1 MATVFVRRSPLQ
13 EVLSVLPSDQAL
25 ALYTEDHNSSIQ
37 SVYNAAQDLYSYPVS
52 KDQQEKLISLGIN
65 LAPYSF
71 KCHPHPFSK
80 MLENFVLYQHAL
92 LALKKFKRVHI
103 TSIKDEKFEK
113 FKSSFLNINKDA
125 ILTYSNRL
133 IHPKDGVRYKY
144 HRDQIIFD
152 PGPFKP
158 SECAIL
164 MFDEL
169 HYWSIEDIKLFLS
182 DAPADTVLAS
192 TVFPPE
198 VLIGLDYSLNPSE
211 YDFKVVGENLFCA
224 PDGKFNDGYV
234 QPKNFEHFLRLSQ
247 IEVDSR
253 KAFGVDVLFSA
264 YDHHLLIMQKGTL
277 GSAVRSFGTFDQ
289 VDFSKMKSMSRNN
302 FHLKRVRFSVY
313 QKLHVYL
320 CSLKSGSL
328 SAATARV
335 RQLQIDGNYSL
346 DEISFAHDVFIKV
359 ARNPNLGVNH
369 IGFLSFHLERWFMK
383 LPDPLKWLW
392 RSKRNWMFDINDL
405 LNAENLRILI
415 EPKVWGEVYLNLKDR
430 PSQPYRIGHSDS
442 FYLGRWGEGEREKI
456 NEFTF
461 LFRRSYLVLHDLRR
475 FKEIK
480 RDRRLAL
487 ESRKTRRYLTNELR
501 MDVYFLELPGF
512 RDPPEEGEEFGNCY
526 PLERTITWNFP
537 KGPDS
542 TEDGKVPSDC
552 TTNGGQD
559 PNIPTCKQGGGP
571 PLIEGG
577 PEVALIEGG
586 GLLADHDES
595 GAQDTDQALES
606 ATDLNYLNDII
617 TKPAC
622 AENDIGSSYDSLFGV
637 QRDNAVDR
645 GRGINLTNKCLAKA
659 FSDVLNLDVFVVLD
673 QCRKAGSRRLQDW
686 YYSDDMANLSHV
698 EDLANLFEV
707 IICIESDSD
716 FGGVYGSLS
725 NPEREMVTIYH
736 DEEHFRAPLQEEIDC
751 EIKGHSWSLID
762 VGGSEAST
770 VFQRMSREGRYGV
783 ISKGMGI
790 TKVPRERTVLCKV
803 ILGAA
808 GCAKSSAVQSKIRAG
823 HYPIKGL
830 QVVSPRASLCQDW
843 KNKVGRKGLVAQTHE
858 VALKLKCSAKLVI
871 FDEIG
876 IFPSGYIETFLYKNP
891 HVTHCIFLGDP
902 TQSLFYSPG
911 CMELN
916 LVDNICDK
924 IWREGKSYRAYTYR
938 IPQGVSERLGITS
951 FSKVKGEVIWEKS
964 SYEEISALPS
974 EAPVLVNSDSFRKIL
989 MQDKMDGTP
998 GLQNVHTYTSCQGLT
1013 FEEDYYLV
1021 LDENAISKN
1030 NQGSLMCAATRGKK
1044 NLIILNIT
1052 GLSERT
1058 ISCRLTNGVVK
1069 ALCGHGF
1076 KFDEEL
1082 KKQWP
1087 WMKITHTAISGG
1099 KYVVCGEDYYDIME
1113 RRPRQLD
1120 RDIEQRTSGDPYL
1133 QNMISLAPPTDEV
1146 EIPIREPRSDEPKI
1160 PTHVGLSNK
1169 DIFRG
1174 LIDEHGKGK
1183 EEKEMRMWDLWSNQ
1197 FCDEVES
1204 TFINLF
1210 PYHKKADPVTEWAGY
1225 KKRLKL
1231 AKPIENMRNYR
1242 AAKWKGELLFANFK
1256 EHVKLPRRFDQAM
1269 YDECIEEFEE
1279 KKISKPEKLIANHSE
1294 RSDPDWPTDFVFLF
1308 QKVQHCTKL
1317 DNMFMDA
1324 KASQSIACFHHA
1336 ILAHFSGLSRYVEK
1350 VMEGVLPKRFYIHQ
1364 KKHLS
1369 ELDDWV
1375 RGQRFE
1381 GVCTESDYSAF
1392 DASQDATIL
1401 AFEVAFIRHLGFPEE
1416 LIHQYEVYKTHLGC
1430 KLGDLAI
1437 MRFTGEFS
1445 TFMFNTMANM
1455 AFTFTR
1461 YHVNK
1466 FASIAFAGD
1475 DMICNQRLHQNAKY
1489 DEFFKGLTLKAKVL
1503 FHCNPTFCG
1512 WRLSKF
1518 GIVKDPKLMAARVLV
1533 MIERGLIEECII
1545 SYAMEVLFA
1554 YNLGDL
1560 LYDIFSIEDMQ
1571 YHSIAVRAIIR
1582 HGGRSKFKAQIKR
1595 MFETPNR
1602 NPFVKIQRGQKTE
1615 DLFDRE
1621 LRRQGFEF
1629 TDPDE

>member
-13 EVLSVLPSDQAL
+13 EVLSTLPSDQAL
-25 ALYTEDHNSSIQ
+25 ALYTQDHNSNIQ
-37 SVYNAAQDLYSYPVS
+37 TVYNTAQDLYSYPVP
-52 KDQQEKLISLGIN
+52 KDQQEKLIALGIN
-65 LAPYSF
+65 LAPYSY
-71 KCHPHPFSK
+71 KSHPHPFSK
-80 MLENFVLYQHAL
+80 MLENFLLYQHAL
-92 LALKKFKRVHI
+92 LALRKFKRIHI

-113 FKSSFLNINKDA
+113 FKSTFLNINKDA
-125 ILTYSNRL
+125 ILSYSNRL
-133 IHPKDGVRYKY
+133 MSPKDGVRYK
-144 HRDQIIFD
+144 HHKDQVCFD

-158 SECAIL
+158 SECAVL

-169 HYWSIEDIKLFLS
+169 HYWSVEEIRLFLS
-182 DAPADTVLAS
+182 ETPADTVLAT

-198 VLIGLDYSLNPSE
+198 VLIGLDYSLNPRE
-211 YDFKVVGENLFCA
+211 YDFKIFGEDLFCA
-224 PDGKFNDGYV
+224 PDGNFNEGYV
-234 QPKNFEHFLRLSQ
+234 QPKSFEHLLRLSQ

-253 KAFGVDVLFSA
+253 RAFGIDVLFSA
-264 YDHHLLIMQKGTL
+264 YDHHLLIFQKATL
-277 GSAVRSFGTFDQ
+277 GSSVRSFGTFDQ

-313 QKLHVYL
+313 QKLHTYL

-359 ARNPNLGVNH
+359 ARNPNLGINH
-369 IGFLSFHLERWFMK
+369 VGFLSFHLEKWFMK

-392 RSKRNWMFDINDL
+392 RSKRNWLFDIHDL
-405 LNAENLRILI
+405 LNAENLKILI
-415 EPKVWGEVYLNLKDR
+415 EPKVWGEVYLSLKDR
-430 PSQPYRIGHSDS
+430 PSRPYKIGYSGS
-442 FYLGRWGEGEREKI
+442 FYLGCWGGNDRESI
-456 NEFTF
+456 SEFTF
-461 LFRRSYLVLHDLRR
+461 LFKRDHLVLHNLKR
-475 FKEIK
+475 FKEVK
-480 RDRRLAL
+480 RDERLL
-487 ESRKTRRYLTNELR
+487 RERGRTRRYLDNKLKI
-501 MDVYFLELPGF
+501 DVYFLELPDSQDLFG
-512 RDPPEEGEEFGNCY
+512 EGEEFGDSY
-526 PLERTITWNFP
+526 PFERSLTWVTQSDP
-537 KGPDS
+537 E
-542 TEDGKVPSDC
+542 EDPGNELPLDQLQAEQPRGEQAPS
-552 TTNGGQD
+552 
-559 PNIPTCKQGGGP
+559 
-571 PLIEGG
+571 ERVGG
-577 PEVALIEGG
+577 PEPGDSSAQIEDQTKEQERFFGG
-586 GLLADHDES
+586 EE
-595 GAQDTDQALES
+595 GAQGNFGVPES
-606 ATDLNYLNDII
+606 AADLRALNSTLTADWKPDI
-617 TKPAC
+617 
-622 AENDIGSSYDSLFGV
+622 DVGSSYDGV
-637 QRDNAVDR
+637 FQVKRDDLVDR

-659 FSDVLNLDVFVVLD
+659 FSEVLKLDVFVVLD

-707 IICIESDSD
+707 IICVESESD
-716 FGGVYGSLS
+716 FGGVYGSFS
-725 NPEREMVTIYH
+725 DPDRELVTIH
-736 DEEHFRAPLQEEIDC
+736 HEEEHFRAPLQEEMDC
-751 EIKGHSWSLID
+751 EIKGHNWNLID
-762 VGGSEAST
+762 VGGSEASI
-770 VFQRMSREGRYGV
+770 VFQKMSREGRYGV

-790 TKVPRERTVLCKV
+790 TKVPSERTVLCKV

-808 GCAKSSAVQSKIRAG
+808 GCAKSSAVQSKIKAG

-830 QVVSPRASLCQDW
+830 QVISPRASLCQDW
-843 KNKVGRKGLVAQTHE
+843 KSKVGKKGLVAQTHE
-858 VALKLKCSAKLVI
+858 IALKRKCSAKLVI
-871 FDEIG
+871 FDEVG

-902 TQSLFYSPG
+902 TQSLFYAPG

-924 IWREGKSYRAYTYR
+924 IWKEGKSYRAYTYR
-938 IPQGVSERLGITS
+938 IPKGVSERLGITS
-951 FSKVKGEVIWEKS
+951 FSKAKGEVIWEKS
-964 SYEEISALPS
+964 CYEDILALPR

-1013 FEEDYYLV
+1013 FDEDYYLV

-1044 NLIILNIT
+1044 NLVILNIT

-1058 ISCRLTNGVVK
+1058 ISCRLTNGVIK
-1069 ALCGHGF
+1069 ALCGHDF

-1082 KKQWP
+1082 EKHWP
-1087 WMKITHTAISGG
+1087 WMKITHSAISGG
-1099 KYVVCGEDYYDIME
+1099 KFVVCGEDYYDIMD
-1113 RRPRQLD
+1113 RRPRQQD

-1133 QNMISLAPPTDEV
+1133 QNMISLAPPVDEAEV
-1146 EIPIREPRSDEPKI
+1146 PAREPRSDEPKI

-1225 KKRLKL
+1225 KKRLRL
-1231 AKPIENMRNYR
+1231 AKPIENMREYR
-1242 AAKWKGELLFANFK
+1242 AAQWKGELLFTNFK
-1256 EHVKLPRRFDQAM
+1256 EHVKLPRSFDQDL
-1269 YDECIEEFEE
+1269 YNECIEEFEE
-1279 KKISKPEKLIANHSE
+1279 KKVSKPEKLIANHSE

-1350 VMEGVLPKRFYIHQ
+1350 VMEKVLPKRLYIHQ

-1401 AFEVAFIRHLGFPEE
+1401 AFEVAFIRYLGFPEE

-1533 MIERGLIEECII
+1533 MLERGLMEECII
-1545 SYAMEVLFA
+1545 SYATEVLFA
-1554 YNLGDL
+1554 YNMGDL
-1560 LYDIFSIEDMQ
+1560 LYDIFSIEDME

-1582 HGGRSKFKAQIKR
+1582 HGGRSKFKGQIKR